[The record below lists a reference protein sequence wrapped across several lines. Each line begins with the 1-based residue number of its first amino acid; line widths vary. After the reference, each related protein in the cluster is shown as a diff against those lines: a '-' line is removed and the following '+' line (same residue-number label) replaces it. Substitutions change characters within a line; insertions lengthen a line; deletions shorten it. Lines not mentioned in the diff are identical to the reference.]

1 MLVNTNLRR
10 FNMNGNDI
18 AININL
24 EKKMNFLFNYKYI
37 LFLSYFFIFA
47 CSSVDSEDKLAENNK
62 KNVLKKE
69 VQENSKG
76 IVLIDDNGKLGDL
89 FKSGNN
95 EIGSVNKFLW
105 QASLE
110 VLSFLPISS
119 ADPFSGI
126 IVFGK
131 SKAPGSSQSYDAT
144 VYISDPALDAR
155 SLSVTVRSSNGTI
168 SSAAKRE
175 IESAI
180 LSRARQLRLKELDL

>member
-1 MLVNTNLRR
+1 
-10 FNMNGNDI
+10 MNYLFKFKSLLLLC
-18 AININL
+18 AIL
-24 EKKMNFLFNYKYI
+24 Q
-37 LFLSYFFIFA
+37 A
-47 CSSVDSEDKLAENNK
+47 CSTAEKTDIDKADAEKVTSTSTDQVK
-62 KNVLKKE
+62 K
-69 VQENSKG
+69 KG

-89 FKSGNN
+89 FKSGGD
-95 EIGSVNKFLW
+95 EIGSVNKYLW
-105 QASLE
+105 QASIE
-110 VLSFLPISS
+110 VLNFLPINS

-131 SKAPGSSQSYDAT
+131 GKAPGSSQSYDAT

>member
-1 MLVNTNLRR
+1 
-10 FNMNGNDI
+10 MNY
-18 AININL
+18 
-24 EKKMNFLFNYKYI
+24 LFKFKPLLLICVI
-37 LFLSYFFIFA
+37 LQA
-47 CSSVDSEDKLAENNK
+47 CSTADKTDTDKADAEKVTSTSTDQVK
-62 KNVLKKE
+62 K
-69 VQENSKG
+69 KG

-89 FKSGNN
+89 FKSGDD
-95 EIGSVNKFLW
+95 EIGSVNKYLW
-105 QASLE
+105 QASIE
-110 VLSFLPISS
+110 VLNFLPINS

-131 SKAPGSSQSYDAT
+131 GKAPGSKQSYDAT

-168 SSAAKRE
+168 SSEAKRE

>member
-1 MLVNTNLRR
+1 
-10 FNMNGNDI
+10 MNY
-18 AININL
+18 
-24 EKKMNFLFNYKYI
+24 LFKFKS
-37 LFLSYFFIFA
+37 LLLLCFVLQA
-47 CSSVDSEDKLAENNK
+47 CSTAEKTDIDKTDEEK
-62 KNVLKKE
+62 VVTVKTDQTQK
-69 VQENSKG
+69 KG

-89 FKSGNN
+89 FKSGSN
-95 EIGSVNKFLW
+95 EIGSVNKYLW
-105 QASLE
+105 QASIE
-110 VLSFLPISS
+110 VLSFLPINS

-131 SKAPGSSQSYDAT
+131 GKAPGSSQSYDAT

>member
-1 MLVNTNLRR
+1 
-10 FNMNGNDI
+10 MNY
-18 AININL
+18 
-24 EKKMNFLFNYKYI
+24 LFKVKSLLLLCVI
-37 LFLSYFFIFA
+37 LQA
-47 CSSVDSEDKLAENNK
+47 CSTSEKTDIDKVDTEKVTSATTDQAK
-62 KNVLKKE
+62 K
-69 VQENSKG
+69 QG

-89 FKSGNN
+89 FKSGGDK
-95 EIGSVNKFLW
+95 IGSVNKYLW
-105 QASLE
+105 QASIE
-110 VLSFLPISS
+110 VLNFLPINS

-131 SKAPGSSQSYDAT
+131 GKAPGASQFYDAT

>member
-1 MLVNTNLRR
+1 MYLLYKCKYCLILLCLIFSACISGDGLDKAKTQIDEKVIPD
-10 FNMNGNDI
+10 NGKQLNKNGI
-18 AININL
+18 AL
-24 EKKMNFLFNYKYI
+24 L
-37 LFLSYFFIFA
+37 
-47 CSSVDSEDKLAENNK
+47 
-62 KNVLKKE
+62 
-69 VQENSKG
+69 
-76 IVLIDDNGKLGDL
+76 DDNGKLGDL
-89 FKSGNN
+89 FKSGGD
-95 EIGSVNKFLW
+95 EIGSVNKYLW

-119 ADPFSGI
+119 VDPFSGI

-131 SKAPGSSQSYDAT
+131 GKVPGSAQIYDAT

-168 SSAAKRE
+168 SSEAKRE

>member
-1 MLVNTNLRR
+1 MNYLFKFKSLLMLCAILQACNTAEKS
-10 FNMNGNDI
+10 DI
-18 AININL
+18 DKSNE
-24 EKKMNFLFNYKYI
+24 EKASI
-37 LFLSYFFIFA
+37 STT
-47 CSSVDSEDKLAENNK
+47 DQTK
-62 KNVLKKE
+62 K
-69 VQENSKG
+69 KG

-89 FKSGNN
+89 FKSGGD
-95 EIGSVNKFLW
+95 EIGSVNKYLW
-105 QASLE
+105 QASIE
-110 VLSFLPISS
+110 VLNFLPISS

-131 SKAPGSSQSYDAT
+131 GKAPGSSQAYDAT

-155 SLSVTVRSSNGTI
+155 SLSVTVRSSNGII

>member
-1 MLVNTNLRR
+1 
-10 FNMNGNDI
+10 MNY
-18 AININL
+18 
-24 EKKMNFLFNYKYI
+24 LFKFKPLLLLCVI
-37 LFLSYFFIFA
+37 LQA
-47 CSSVDSEDKLAENNK
+47 CSTAEKTDIDKADAEKVTSTSTDQVK
-62 KNVLKKE
+62 K
-69 VQENSKG
+69 KG

-89 FKSGNN
+89 FKSGGD
-95 EIGSVNKFLW
+95 EIGSVNKYLW
-105 QASLE
+105 QASIE
-110 VLSFLPISS
+110 VLNFLPINS

-131 SKAPGSSQSYDAT
+131 GKAPGSSQSYDAT

>member
-1 MLVNTNLRR
+1 
-10 FNMNGNDI
+10 MNH
-18 AININL
+18 
-24 EKKMNFLFNYKYI
+24 LFKFKYI
-37 LFLSYFFIFA
+37 LFLLCFTLSA
-47 CSSVDSEDKLAENNK
+47 CSVMDNK
-62 KNVLKKE
+62 EKPEIQSGKNTSNKSDLVEKR
-69 VQENSKG
+69 G
-76 IVLIDDNGKLGDL
+76 IVLIDDDGNLGDI
-89 FKSGNN
+89 FKFGGD
-95 EIGSVNKFLW
+95 EIGAVNKYLW

-131 SKAPGSSQSYDAT
+131 GKAPGSSQIYDAT

-155 SLSVTVRSSNGTI
+155 SLNITIRSQGNI
-168 SSAAKRE
+168 ISAAAGRE

>member
-1 MLVNTNLRR
+1 
-10 FNMNGNDI
+10 MNYLFKVKSLLLLC
-18 AININL
+18 AIL
-24 EKKMNFLFNYKYI
+24 Q
-37 LFLSYFFIFA
+37 A
-47 CSSVDSEDKLAENNK
+47 CSTSEKTDIDKVDTEKVTSATTDQAK
-62 KNVLKKE
+62 K
-69 VQENSKG
+69 KG

-89 FKSGNN
+89 FKSGGD
-95 EIGSVNKFLW
+95 EIGSVNKYLW
-105 QASLE
+105 QASIE
-110 VLSFLPISS
+110 VLNFLPINS

-131 SKAPGSSQSYDAT
+131 GKAPGSSQSYDAT

-180 LSRARQLRLKELDL
+180 LSRARQLRLKELEL

>member
-1 MLVNTNLRR
+1 
-10 FNMNGNDI
+10 MNY
-18 AININL
+18 
-24 EKKMNFLFNYKYI
+24 LFKFKPLLLICVI
-37 LFLSYFFIFA
+37 LQA
-47 CSSVDSEDKLAENNK
+47 CSTADKADTDKADEEKVTSTSTDQVK
-62 KNVLKKE
+62 K
-69 VQENSKG
+69 KG

-89 FKSGNN
+89 FKSGGD
-95 EIGSVNKFLW
+95 EIGSVNKYLW

-110 VLSFLPISS
+110 VLNFLPINS

-131 SKAPGSSQSYDAT
+131 GKAPGSSQSYDAT

-155 SLSVTVRSSNGTI
+155 SLNVTVRSSNGTV
-168 SSAAKRE
+168 SSEAKRE

>member
-1 MLVNTNLRR
+1 MLCAILQACNTAEKS
-10 FNMNGNDI
+10 DI
-18 AININL
+18 DKSNE
-24 EKKMNFLFNYKYI
+24 EKASI
-37 LFLSYFFIFA
+37 STT
-47 CSSVDSEDKLAENNK
+47 DQTK
-62 KNVLKKE
+62 K
-69 VQENSKG
+69 KG

-89 FKSGNN
+89 FKSGGD
-95 EIGSVNKFLW
+95 EIGSVNKYLW
-105 QASLE
+105 QASIE
-110 VLSFLPISS
+110 VLNFLPISS

-131 SKAPGSSQSYDAT
+131 GKAPGSSQAYDAT

-155 SLSVTVRSSNGTI
+155 SLSVTVRSSNGII

>member
-1 MLVNTNLRR
+1 
-10 FNMNGNDI
+10 MNYLI
-18 AININL
+18 KCKSLLIICV
-24 EKKMNFLFNYKYI
+24 I
-37 LFLSYFFIFA
+37 LQA
-47 CSSVDSEDKLAENNK
+47 CSTAEKTDIDKANEEK
-62 KNVLKKE
+62 ATTVTTDKMK
-69 VQENSKG
+69 QKG
-76 IVLIDDNGKLGDL
+76 IVLLDDNGKLGDL
-89 FKSGNN
+89 FKSGGD
-95 EIGSVNKFLW
+95 EIGSVNKYLW

-110 VLSFLPISS
+110 VFSFLPINS

-131 SKAPGSSQSYDAT
+131 GKAPGSKQSYDAT

-155 SLSVTVRSSNGTI
+155 SLSVTVRSSNGII